1 MRRSSAMM
9 MAVAMMAASIG
20 PGVAGVGS
28 SLGPPVRGLGGGGP
42 PVPRPRSRPS
52 MRGTWNPLGGIAVA
66 RRNRL
71 KGRKGGRR

>member
-1 MRRSSAMM
+1 MM

-20 PGVAGVGS
+20 PGVSGIGG
-28 SLGPPVRGLGGGGP
+28 SLGPSVRGSGGP
-42 PVPRPRSRPS
+42 LVPRPRSRPS
-52 MRGTWNPLGGIAVA
+52 MRGTWNPLGGIAAA